1 MVLAGAVL
9 AMVAVGSQAIA
20 LSSGWVVP
28 LAFFLPGFFI
38 TMAQGI
44 SMPYGQAAAMAEI
57 PRLAGTAAGVGVFM
71 LLGLP
76 MVILMVFQI
85 RNELSI
91 LKYGKVTNAEV
102 LSTVYRKPSR
112 KSRGGEGLIIAYRYT
127 GDSGKSYL
135 NESFTR
141 DLSLLQTIKQGDV
154 INIFVSHT
162 DESRSTLV
170 NRLESVRN
178 NWNIG

>member
-1 MVLAGAVL
+1 MKAGDTVKIRHIDRASMIDGVDPF
-9 AMVAVGSQAIA
+9 QFPFEI
-20 LSSGWVVP
+20 
-28 LAFFLPGFFI
+28 FYILP
-38 TMAQGI
+38 
-44 SMPYGQAAAMAEI
+44 
-57 PRLAGTAAGVGVFM
+57 GVFM

-76 MVILMVFQI
+76 MVILMLFQI

-112 KSRGGEGLIIAYRYT
+112 KSRSGEGLIIAYRYT

-154 INIFVSHT
+154 IKIFVSHA
-162 DESRSTLV
+162 DESKSVLV
-170 NRLESVRN
+170 NRLEAVRN
-178 NWNIG
+178 NWNIN